1 MNFVILYKYIVHVS
15 TCSVIYLLFFFA
27 NINLVLFSFVGMGV
41 SRVCLCAEQLKEVD
55 EGLDYAI

>member
-1 MNFVILYKYIVHVS
+1 MSLLVVLF
-15 TCSVIYLLFFFA
+15 IYYFFS